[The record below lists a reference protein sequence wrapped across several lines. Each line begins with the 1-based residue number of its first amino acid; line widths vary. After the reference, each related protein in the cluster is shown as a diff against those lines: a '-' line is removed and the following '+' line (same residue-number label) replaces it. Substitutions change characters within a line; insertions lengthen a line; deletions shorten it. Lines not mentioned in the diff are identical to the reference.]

1 MSNQIGDQT
10 GAGHLYETGLFRLT
24 WTYLL
29 HEKDRACLPY
39 SRSMFALFTEHVCR
53 RRSVS
58 LSRARVNQGANSLME
73 LVGILQ
79 RSCIC
84 IGRRHG
90 ASSSSDHND
99 NPVWRCSAVSSPVD
113 QWMKRLQ
120 EAHRLVD
127 EVTERDKIHVPVQRT
142 GINLVIKN
150 NSSSSSSS
158 TCINFL
164 FFSFRAHYLKDANR
178 NKLR

>member
-1 MSNQIGDQT
+1 MSNQIGNQT
-10 GAGHLYETGLFRLT
+10 GAGHLYETDLFRLNLN
-24 WTYLL
+24 LL
-29 HEKDRACLPY
+29 TPWKRSCNATPC
-39 SRSMFALFTEHVCR
+39 SRSMC

-58 LSRARVNQGANSLME
+58 LSRARVNQGANSLLE

-79 RSCIC
+79 RSCVGMARPVLLITMTTP
-84 IGRRHG
+84 REG
-90 ASSSSDHND
+90 AVPS
-99 NPVWRCSAVSSPVD
+99 SSPVD

-150 NSSSSSSS
+150 NSSSSSS